1 MSAKQFITG
10 PSGLAHHHRP
20 PAGSA
25 SKHPSPLAPIVQINN
40 PSSIGHTH
48 PNFFHAPPD

>member
-1 MSAKQFITG
+1 MSANSAHRARPTTTG
-10 PSGLAHHHRP
+10 LPPARP
-20 PAGSA
+20 PNIP
-25 SKHPSPLAPIVQINN
+25 HPSPDRPEPVQINN